1 MLLENGIVRKSLQ
14 PGTRCATHSLDKETI
29 HDPGKTMKKVM
40 VSELKAKLSAY
51 LSEVRKGETVVVCDR
66 KTPVARLIPYAQA
79 PDELGVEEPVITDRE
94 PAWPKPVQ
102 LRKKV
107 NVVKLLREDR
117 DQR

>member
-1 MLLENGIVRKSLQ
+1 
-14 PGTRCATHSLDKETI
+14 
-29 HDPGKTMKKVM
+29 MKKAM

-51 LSEVRKGETVVVCDR
+51 LSAVRQGETVVVCDR

-79 PDELGVEEPVITDRE
+79 PDELGIEEPVITDRE
-94 PAWPKPVQ
+94 LVWPKPVR

-107 NVVKLLREDR
+107 DIVKLLREDR

>member
-1 MLLENGIVRKSLQ
+1 
-14 PGTRCATHSLDKETI
+14 
-29 HDPGKTMKKVM
+29 MKQVM

-66 KTPVARLIPYAQA
+66 KTPVARLIPYTQDT
-79 PDELGVEEPVITDRE
+79 DELGIEEPVITDHER
-94 PAWPKPVQ
+94 AWPKPVR

-107 NVVKLLREDR
+107 DVVKLLREGR

>member
-1 MLLENGIVRKSLQ
+1 
-14 PGTRCATHSLDKETI
+14 
-29 HDPGKTMKKVM
+29 MKKVM

-66 KTPVARLIPYAQA
+66 KTPVARLIPYTQDT
-79 PDELGVEEPVITDRE
+79 DELGIEEPMITDRE
-94 PAWPKPVQ
+94 RVWPKPVR

-107 NVVKLLREDR
+107 DVVKLLREDR

>member
-1 MLLENGIVRKSLQ
+1 MYARYTACIPYYPLFPSIDER
-14 PGTRCATHSLDKETI
+14 TI
-29 HDPGKTMKKVM
+29 SGHNKTMKQAM

-51 LSEVRKGETVVVCDR
+51 LSAVRKGETVVVCDR

-79 PDELGVEEPVITDRE
+79 PDELGIEEPVITD
-94 PAWPKPVQ
+94 PALVWPKPVR

-107 NVVKLLREDR
+107 DVVKLLREDR